1 MSSAEAVK
9 AIQEGRVLL
18 YMQEDHARSHMQ
30 LFPGARPLG
39 QDRTVDMVEDVMK
52 RLPPPSGQKHALIA
66 VGPPDKIAELSSRLQ
81 KERPDIILVVAQ
93 VHGRA
98 YEQLTG
104 RPYNPKENIE
114 PDVLRKVLRLYV
126 VTKGEVRHYN
136 SVADMLQELDGKKVA
151 VFNDVM
157 RQSLETYAKELGY
170 NIVFLKT
177 CDGADCVQINALGD
191 QPSYRI
197 SFPPTVG
204 RLTAEEMVQH
214 YKQGT
219 ARAYW
224 SELQTVDIT
233 AQALPPASVSAKA

>member
-30 LFPGARPLG
+30 LFLGARPLG
-39 QDRTVDMVEDVMK
+39 QDRTVDMVEDVMR
-52 RLPPPSGQKHALIA
+52 RLPPPSEQKQVLIA
-66 VGPPDKIAELSSRLQ
+66 VGPPDKIAELASRLQ
-81 KERPDIILVVAQ
+81 KERLDIILTTAQ
-93 VHGRA
+93 VEGRA
-98 YEQLTG
+98 YELLTG
-104 RPYNPKENIE
+104 KPYNPKENIE
-114 PDVLRKVLRLYV
+114 PDLLRKVLKLYV
-126 VTKGEVRHYN
+126 VTRGEVKYYN
-136 SVADMLQELDGKKVA
+136 SVADMLKELDGKKVA

-157 RQSLETYAKELGY
+157 RQSLDAYSKELGY
-170 NIVFLKT
+170 NIVFVKT
-177 CDGADCVQINALGD
+177 CDGSDCVQINALGG

-197 SFPPTVG
+197 SFPPTAG
-204 RLTAEEMVQH
+204 RLTAEEMIQH

-233 AQALPPASVSAKA
+233 AQVLPSASASAKA